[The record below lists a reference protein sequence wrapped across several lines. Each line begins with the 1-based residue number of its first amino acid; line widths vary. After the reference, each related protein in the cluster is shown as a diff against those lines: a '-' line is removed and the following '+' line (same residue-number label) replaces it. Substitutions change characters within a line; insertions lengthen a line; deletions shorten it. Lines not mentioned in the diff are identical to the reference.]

1 MINYIIES
9 SICLGSFYAFYW
21 LFLSREKL
29 LSINRFYLLTTAI
42 LSLLIPLLNFDF
54 QIGLFRPL
62 ALLSSETLVT
72 QSSELQSTDSWSLL
86 SFFTPI
92 YFIGLLAAV
101 GLLFAKL
108 ILLRKRLGKE
118 LSFKNK
124 QVEIAETD
132 GLNAYSF
139 FNTIFIGKELNSN
152 SNLKE
157 HIIAHELAHIEG
169 RHSLDL
175 LFFELLQCIYWFNP
189 FSYFYT
195 KSIKLQHEYIADNRA
210 LEITNPKHYERSL
223 LELTL
228 SKVNGN
234 LISNFSEHPI
244 QKRLKMIQKIN
255 SNVMKKL
262 KPLFVLPVLGIL
274 IIGFACSQ
282 EPDAD
287 IAAITDPYTEIEV
300 PLNVVTEGNFEFK
313 VKEIREEPIG
323 EMLELVKVEG
333 RLRENNEFTLKDSD
347 VQEYEVVLEEVGVAV
362 ENRKNKL
369 MKLPF
374 MVKEKAKSAET
385 PVVTGVRTVKATAA
399 GTLKKK
405 N

>member
-9 SICLGSFYAFYW
+9 SICLACFYAFYW

-42 LSLLIPLLNFDF
+42 LSLCIPLLNFDF
-54 QIGLFRPL
+54 QIDLFAPLEILSSKTILALPNDAQSPESWSPL
-62 ALLSSETLVT
+62 A
-72 QSSELQSTDSWSLL
+72 SLT
-86 SFFTPI
+86 SI
-92 YFIGLLAAV
+92 YFIGLLLAV
-101 GLLFAKL
+101 GFLLIKL
-108 ILLRKRLGKE
+108 MILKRRLGKG
-118 LSFKNK
+118 LSFKRK
-124 QVEIAETD
+124 EVEITETD

-139 FNTIFIGKELNSN
+139 FNTIFIGKDLNNS

-169 RHSLDL
+169 KHSLDI

-189 FSYFYT
+189 FSYFFT
-195 KSIKLQHEYIADNRA
+195 KSIKLQHEYIADDRA

-228 SKVNGN
+228 SKVNSS

-244 QKRLKMIQKIN
+244 QKRLKMIQKLN

-262 KPLFVLPVLGIL
+262 KPLFVLPVMGIL

-287 IAAITDPYTEIEV
+287 LTTITDPYSETEV
-300 PLNVVTEGNFEFK
+300 PLNVVTEGKFQFK
-313 VKEIREEPIG
+313 VDGVKEEFIG
-323 EMLELVKVEG
+323 KIIEVVEG
-333 RLRENNEFTLKDSD
+333 KLHENNSYTVKGVMQKEHEVLPD
-347 VQEYEVVLEEVGVAV
+347 VIEVIEEKNYRPRPVVVRAKAVYEESPE
-362 ENRKNKL
+362 
-369 MKLPF
+369 
-374 MVKEKAKSAET
+374 
-385 PVVTGVRTVKATAA
+385 VTGVRSVKR
-399 GTLKKK
+399 K

>member
-42 LSLLIPLLNFDF
+42 LSLCIPLLNFNS
-54 QIGLFRPL
+54 QISLFRPL

-72 QSSELQSTDSWSLL
+72 QSSELQSTGSWSLL
-86 SFFTPI
+86 SFFTSI

-195 KSIKLQHEYIADNRA
+195 KSIKLQHEYIADDRA

-244 QKRLKMIQKIN
+244 QKRLKMIQKLN
-255 SNVMKKL
+255 SNIMKRL

-274 IIGFACSQ
+274 VIGFACSQ

-287 IAAITDPYTEIEV
+287 IATITEPESEIEI
-300 PLNVVTEGNFEFK
+300 PLNVATEGEFEFK

-323 EMLELVKVEG
+323 EMLEVVKVMG
-333 RLRENNEFTLKDSD
+333 KLRQSNEFTFKDSD
-347 VQEYEVVLEEVGVAV
+347 VQEHEVVYEEAEV
-362 ENRKNKL
+362 EGQKSRLTKAT
-369 MKLPF
+369 F
-374 MVKEKAKSAET
+374 MIKEKAKSSET
-385 PVVTGVRTVKATAA
+385 PVVTGVRSVKATAA